1 MRRLL
6 TPDGIVGPSTCVFPN
21 PAELT
26 VRDDVGVG
34 GGGASVRG
42 LLSPSPTE

>member
-1 MRRLL
+1 M
-6 TPDGIVGPSTCVFPN
+6 PDGTVGPSTCVFPN

-34 GGGASVRG
+34 GGASVRG
-42 LLSPSPTE
+42 LWPTSPIE

>member
-6 TPDGIVGPSTCVFPN
+6 TPDGTVGPSTCVFPN

-34 GGGASVRG
+34 GALRCEASG
-42 LLSPSPTE
+42 LRPQ